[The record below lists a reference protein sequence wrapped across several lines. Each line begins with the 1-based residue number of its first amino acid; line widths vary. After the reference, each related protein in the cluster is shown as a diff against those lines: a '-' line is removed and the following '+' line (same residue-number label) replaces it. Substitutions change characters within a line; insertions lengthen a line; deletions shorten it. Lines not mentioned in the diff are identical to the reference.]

1 MVYGDAA
8 CGSTTVKGVTQ
19 MLGTTSLKALKIDFS
34 CSPRPH
40 PFITKAGRSE
50 TVAMLQISST
60 GRKRRFGA
68 AGLINVMAT
77 NILLQ
82 SILASHHTS
91 IAIAATI
98 SQVFN
103 GILGYG
109 IYSQWVFKS
118 NKVLT
123 WRHQTSY
130 SMLMACN
137 WIINTIGIQ
146 MLNSDAIGLS
156 RNWAAAAMIA
166 PLAILSYGVQKSV
179 IFRA

>member
-1 MVYGDAA
+1 M
-8 CGSTTVKGVTQ
+8 TQ
-19 MLGTTSLKALKIDFS
+19 FMAPQRYKA
-34 CSPRPH
+34 PH
-40 PFITKAGRSE
+40 KSRHNQFKSHQNRFFRARQGHIPFITKAGRAE
-50 TVAMLQISST
+50 TVAMLHISST

-82 SILASHHTS
+82 SILASHLTS

-98 SQVFN
+98 SQIFN

-109 IYSQWVFKS
+109 IYSKWVFKS
-118 NKVLT
+118 KKVLT